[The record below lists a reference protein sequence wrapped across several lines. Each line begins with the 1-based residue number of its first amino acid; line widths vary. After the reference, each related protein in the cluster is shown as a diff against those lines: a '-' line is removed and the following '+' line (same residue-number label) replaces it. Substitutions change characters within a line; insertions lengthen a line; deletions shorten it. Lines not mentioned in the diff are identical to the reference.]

1 MARADERRTQHSL
14 VFRIEG
20 LPSEALVGVEISR
33 FLPRA
38 QIVLQ
43 RSVASLQVAAQ
54 FPNSPWS
61 IHSLRLLPQ
70 RVELDLSAT
79 PEVLTLQLLVTADD
93 PFLFGQLN
101 VPLGAR
107 TTIISPVETL
117 RLYGPGYW
125 AVPIWEPSQRGGRLV
140 ETGLETI
147 ALPQSSGSARLS
159 ARSGGKSIAAPAP
172 KASTRSPAP
181 VVSSKSND
189 ETRETKP

>member
-14 VFRIEG
+14 VFRVEG

-43 RSVASLQVAAQ
+43 RSVASLQVGGQ
-54 FPNSPWS
+54 FPNTPWS

-93 PFLFGQLN
+93 P
-101 VPLGAR
+101 
-107 TTIISPVETL
+107 PV
-117 RLYGPGYW
+117 Y
-125 AVPIWEPSQRGGRLV
+125 
-140 ETGLETI
+140 
-147 ALPQSSGSARLS
+147 LS
-159 ARSGGKSIAAPAP
+159 YDIPPAP
-172 KASTRSPAP
+172 GQTQENPTHSANFGVGLAEKLKSAGIEYELAYPGATGSKHAGVSQYLIAKLKAPRAKGGTP
-181 VVSSKSND
+181 V
-189 ETRETKP
+189 R